1 MKKYLLAIIFAISL
15 VLSVSCSCFFN
26 DTGTL
31 WVENKSQRGL
41 TYSVLVDN
49 INYGTVGPGQRKS
62 FDDVPAG
69 DRILVFEVYPSGNI
83 ACQPTV
89 VHIPLCGASSV
100 ISCDY

>member
-1 MKKYLLAIIFAISL
+1 MKKLFLLIIFFILLSL
-15 VLSVSCSCFFN
+15 FISCSCFFD

-49 INYGTVGPGQRKS
+49 INYGTVAPGQRKG
-62 FDDVPAG
+62 FNDVPAG
-69 DRILVFEVYPSGNI
+69 DRVVVFEVYGTGAI
-83 ACQPTV
+83 ACQPAV
-89 VHIPLCGASSV
+89 VHIPLCGASNV

>member
-1 MKKYLLAIIFAISL
+1 MKKFSLIL
-15 VLSVSCSCFFN
+15 VLAFLLSLFVSCSCFFN

-62 FDDVPAG
+62 FENVPAG
-69 DRILVFEVYPSGNI
+69 DRILVFEVYPSGTI
-83 ACQPTV
+83 ACQPAV

>member
-1 MKKYLLAIIFAISL
+1 MKKSIFVFIIFPLLSL
-15 VLSVSCSCFFN
+15 FVSCACFFN

-62 FDDVPAG
+62 FEDIPAG
-69 DRILVFEVYPSGNI
+69 DRILVFEVYPSGQI
-83 ACQPTV
+83 ACQPAV
-89 VHIPLCGASSV
+89 VHIPLCSASNV

>member
-1 MKKYLLAIIFAISL
+1 MKKIALLSSIIILLSLFIS
-15 VLSVSCSCFFN
+15 CACFFN

-62 FDDVPAG
+62 FDDIPAG
-69 DRILVFEVYPSGNI
+69 DRILVFEVYPSGQI
-83 ACQPTV
+83 ACQPAV

>member
-1 MKKYLLAIIFAISL
+1 MKKFLFILAFAT
-15 VLSVSCSCFFN
+15 VLSLLVSCSCFFN

-49 INYGTVGPGQRKS
+49 INYGTVLPGERKS

-69 DRILVFEVYPSGNI
+69 DRILVFEVYPSGAI
-83 ACQPTV
+83 ACQPAV